1 MRAPKMSIAMNPD
14 LSSDEVQILRTMW
27 ELKAIGNRTMTMRS
41 LASRTTNVL
50 DKETIERVKRLEARG
65 LITTKKE
72 TGGDLLSL
80 SPLGAAFVRQLQDRQ
95 LGDLNRG
102 P

>member
-1 MRAPKMSIAMNPD
+1 MSITMNPD
-14 LSSDEVQILRTMW
+14 LTSDEIQILQTMW
-27 ELKAIGNRTMTMRS
+27 ELKALGTRTMAIGS
-41 LASRTTNVL
+41 LASNTTNVL
-50 DKETIERVKRLEARG
+50 DKGTIERVRRLEARG
-65 LITTKKE
+65 LITTKNE
-72 TGGDLLSL
+72 AGGELLAL